1 MKKIIFALIIATF
14 ALSANARLRQNGK
27 LPQQDV
33 YKIMNTYTKT
43 WVKLQHSMLAD
54 ITGTEADAS
63 ELYVAHKTQADGEAV
78 LTTLSGDG
86 GDMIETLNMIKGL
99 IEEVLKYYNK
109 PTWFLDAMFEL
120 HLVNTGDADGSV
132 YLCVDVPEIEGWDEI
147 KEIILDAAD
156 GQEAVTYYINHMV
169 PGNRHYMHVDYDGS
183 FGYSTQ
189 AGITTKWVMNH
200 IAYPETKFYYTKN
213 VEADYMKVVDE
224 GFTTETTSLLA
235 RNTKP
240 GAVQYMELDEHGFMA
255 KFRSQGEELVANTL
269 SQLRSNITIVASQY
283 ASSEDLSDI
292 LADTYIRLGHTNTSE
307 DKFEHDTYLMRLHIG
322 DMSNNPA
329 LEATW
334 NQVCESILSSSNSNA
349 VLKAVKAA
357 NLTIKSDNDLYIAM
371 DEDGALKVTD
381 INGLD
386 ELGDLAKWKFDLID
400 SDDNFFAAAPYV
412 EFDGQY
418 FTTLYTDFAYD
429 IVNPSE
435 VKAYV
440 VPEIAEDGAT
450 ALVKI
455 NGTVPAC
462 TPVVIA
468 AKSRVQFSNMLQPVV
483 SDATYNGTNKLLGV
497 FFDEK
502 KAVDNSTYTLRTEN
516 DQLGFYRS
524 ADTFIP
530 GNEAWLEKQD
540 NNKPVII
547 VVPEDPSTAITTVI
561 ADKKQDSTIY
571 DLMGRKVASPAPG
584 IYIQNRQK
592 ITIK

>member
-1 MKKIIFALIIATF
+1 
-14 ALSANARLRQNGK
+14 
-27 LPQQDV
+27 
-33 YKIMNTYTKT
+33 
-43 WVKLQHSMLAD
+43 
-54 ITGTEADAS
+54 
-63 ELYVAHKTQADGEAV
+63 
-78 LTTLSGDG
+78 
-86 GDMIETLNMIKGL
+86 
-99 IEEVLKYYNK
+99 
-109 PTWFLDAMFEL
+109 
-120 HLVNTGDADGSV
+120 
-132 YLCVDVPEIEGWDEI
+132 
-147 KEIILDAAD
+147 
-156 GQEAVTYYINHMV
+156 
-169 PGNRHYMHVDYDGS
+169 
-183 FGYSTQ
+183 
-189 AGITTKWVMNH
+189 
-200 IAYPETKFYYTKN
+200 
-213 VEADYMKVVDE
+213 
-224 GFTTETTSLLA
+224 
-235 RNTKP
+235 
-240 GAVQYMELDEHGFMA
+240 
-255 KFRSQGEELVANTL
+255 
-269 SQLRSNITIVASQY
+269 
-283 ASSEDLSDI
+283 
-292 LADTYIRLGHTNTSE
+292 
-307 DKFEHDTYLMRLHIG
+307 
-322 DMSNNPA
+322 
-329 LEATW
+329 
-334 NQVCESILSSSNSNA
+334 
-349 VLKAVKAA
+349 
-357 NLTIKSDNDLYIAM
+357 M

-483 SDATYNGTNKLLGV
+483 SDATYNGTNKLFGV

-561 ADKKQDSTIY
+561 ADKKQDNTIY

-584 IYIQNRQK
+584 IYIQNGNK
-592 ITIK
+592 IIIK

>member
-14 ALSANARLRQNGK
+14 ALGANARLRQNGK

-63 ELYVAHKTQADGEAV
+63 ELYVAYKTQADGEAV

-99 IEEVLKYYNK
+99 IEEVLEYYNK

-156 GQEAVTYYINHMV
+156 GQEAVTYYISHMV

-269 SQLRSNITIVASQY
+269 SQLRSSISIAASQNV
-283 ASSEDLSDI
+283 SNEELSDI
-292 LADTYIRLGHTNTSE
+292 LTDTYIRLGHTNTSD
-307 DKFEHDTYLMRLHIG
+307 DKFDHDTYLMRLHIG

-334 NQVCESILSSSNSNA
+334 NQVCESILSGSNSNA

-400 SDDNFFAAAPYV
+400 SDDNFFAATPYV

-561 ADKKQDSTIY
+561 ADKKQDNTIY
-571 DLMGRKVASPAPG
+571 DLMGRKVTSPAPG

>member
-14 ALSANARLRQNGK
+14 ALGANARLRQNGK

-63 ELYVAHKTQADGEAV
+63 ELYVAYKTQADGEAV

-99 IEEVLKYYNK
+99 IEEVLEYYNK

-269 SQLRSNITIVASQY
+269 SQLRSSISIAASQY
-283 ASSEDLSDI
+283 ASSEELSDI
-292 LADTYIRLGHTNTSE
+292 LADTYIRLGHTNTSD
-307 DKFEHDTYLMRLHIG
+307 DKFDHDTYLMRLHIG

-547 VVPEDPSTAITTVI
+547 VVPEDPNTAITTVI
-561 ADKKQDSTIY
+561 ADKKQDNTIY

-584 IYIQNRQK
+584 IYIQNGNK
-592 ITIK
+592 IIIK